1 MKQFY
6 QGAGVR
12 DNPKYPIG
20 HCMTLIKCDEC
31 GELYEADKAHVCRKK
46 NSYPWEEE
54 GDYRKIPI
62 WPSAKEAET

>member
-1 MKQFY
+1 MKQYY

-20 HCMTLIKCDEC
+20 HCMTLTKCDEC

-54 GDYRKIPI
+54 GEYRRG
-62 WPSAKEAET
+62 STRLHSKEAET